1 MSKLNNK
8 EISEAIIDI
17 AVFQLEHYSHP
28 APFSIDSDLLESDQ
42 VKNFFAV
49 AKEHGYQVLSETDEK
64 GSTKLTLQR

>member
-1 MSKLNNK
+1 M
-8 EISEAIIDI
+8 
-17 AVFQLEHYSHP
+17 FQLEHYSHP